1 MWRTNSYWGHLNIAG
16 EDFAINK
23 PENRVNN
30 VLKHRSGYVAVFNFF
45 SELSLFDLNAFR
57 RREGFHLPGSTAE
70 I

>member
-1 MWRTNSYWGHLNIAG
+1 M
-16 EDFAINK
+16 NK

-30 VLKHRSGYVAVFNFF
+30 VFKYRWEYVALFNFS

-57 RREGFHLPGSTAE
+57 REEVFHLPGSTAE